1 MVEWSSMENISDI
14 KPVIEKA
21 AAGNAESFKQIY
33 EHLVD
38 KIYNYVKYRT
48 NTEDSALDLTQEVF
62 VDLYKAL
69 PSFTYSSEEEFYGF
83 VFKITKRKLAK
94 HYADK
99 HTKAAAS
106 MTSFDEE
113 IYSTPELDLEIKDEV
128 SVALESLDDTTREI
142 VVLHHW
148 SRYTFPEI
156 ATLIDMTESA
166 VRVRHHRALK
176 TLSAVLD
183 SN

>member
-1 MVEWSSMENISDI
+1 MEYIADI
-14 KPVIEKA
+14 KEVVEKA
-21 AAGNAESFKQIY
+21 AAGEAESFKQIY

-38 KIYNYVKYRT
+38 KIFNYLKYRT
-48 NTEDSALDLTQEVF
+48 NLEDSALDLTQEVF

-69 PSFTYSSEEEFYGF
+69 PSFKYSSPEEFYGF

-99 HTKAAAS
+99 HTKAAVTTS
-106 MTSFDEE
+106 SFDEE
-113 IYSTPELDLEIKDEV
+113 IYSAPESDFEVKDEV
-128 SVALESLDDTTREI
+128 SVALKELDDVTREI
-142 VVLHHW
+142 IVLHHW